1 MTEKEFMKMY
11 LESFKLDGRLKN
23 IGEAKQ
29 RVKVFFDT
37 LKQVI
42 DKDEK
47 VIFKDWGKFEI
58 EHREQRTYGNP
69 RTKERIVIP
78 AKRVLKF
85 TVGKKFAERV
95 KNS

>member
-1 MTEKEFMKMY
+1 MTEKEFMKKY

-23 IGEAKQ
+23 IGEAKK

-58 EHREQRTYGNP
+58 EHRGERIYGNP
-69 RTKERIVIP
+69 RTKERIVISP
-78 AKRVLKF
+78 KRVLKF
-85 TVGKKFAERV
+85 SVGKKFAERV
-95 KNS
+95 KDS

>member
-1 MTEKEFMKMY
+1 MTEKEFMKKY

-23 IGEAKQ
+23 IGEAKK

-47 VIFKDWGKFEI
+47 VIFKD
-58 EHREQRTYGNP
+58 
-69 RTKERIVIP
+69 
-78 AKRVLKF
+78 
-85 TVGKKFAERV
+85 
-95 KNS
+95 

>member
-23 IGEAKQ
+23 IGEAKK

-58 EHREQRTYGNP
+58 EHREQRIYGNP
-69 RTKERIVIP
+69 RIKERIVIP
-78 AKRVLKF
+78 AKKVLKF